1 MVRPYATY
9 AACLLGA
16 MLAGRAA
23 LSEPAAVP
31 APPPNPSAP
40 AAAATGP
47 GPHIKFDT
55 TSVNLGDVVRGA
67 DAVAT
72 FTYHNTGDA
81 PLRILS
87 AKPG

>member
-1 MVRPYATY
+1 MIRRLIVLFVWGLFLAV
-9 AACLLGA
+9 GA
-16 MLAGRAA
+16 PVVFAQETAKA
-23 LSEPAAVP
+23 
-31 APPPNPSAP
+31 AP
-40 AAAATGP
+40 AGP
-47 GPHIKFDT
+47 ASRIKFDAT
-55 TSVNLGDVVRGA
+55 EVNLGDVVHGE